1 VELKS
6 QAALKQ
12 LKRVCFDISS
22 KSFFDKHV
30 FNSFFFNLGAY
41 NSTSNHNLV
50 LWQGVYAQLMRLSS
64 IFHRR
69 RLASAGGSLGSV
81 RGGFFLPW
89 KPLYPHDTI
98 A

>member
-1 VELKS
+1 MELKS

-22 KSFFDKHV
+22 KGFFDKHV